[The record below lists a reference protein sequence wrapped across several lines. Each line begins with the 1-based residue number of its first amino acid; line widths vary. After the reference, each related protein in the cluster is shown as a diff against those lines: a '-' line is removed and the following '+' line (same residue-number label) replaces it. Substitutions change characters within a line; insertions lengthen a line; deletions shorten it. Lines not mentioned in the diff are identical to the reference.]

1 MQELRTEPRQRRSQ
15 QSIDAIL
22 DAAEHLIH
30 RDGQVSFTAAELA
43 VGADMSIGRVYYW
56 FPDIPAVVSALVER
70 TVQRMVEVFGVALNS
85 AAGTATPLL
94 IQRVVAALCDHID
107 TNPATV
113 ALSLTGGSNSHG
125 DQLHNRMVE
134 MARYVIAD
142 RVTDVPDAEAE
153 LVARTAIGITLGML
167 HGYSGAGDHKALL
180 RQELVYVLSAWLY
193 ARYPSSDDPVW
204 NDPQWPVQPSRLP
217 IIGYVEDSPV
227 WPALAPNQPPAV

>member
-70 TVQRMVEVFGVALNS
+70 TVQRMVEVFGVALS
-85 AAGTATPLL
+85 SEAGTATPLL

-107 TNPATV
+107 TSHCCAEPHRWLQQSRRPAPQ
-113 ALSLTGGSNSHG
+113 SHG
-125 DQLHNRMVE
+125 GDGPLCHR
-134 MARYVIAD
+134 
-142 RVTDVPDAEAE
+142 
-153 LVARTAIGITLGML
+153 RT
-167 HGYSGAGDHKALL
+167 GDG
-180 RQELVYVLSAWLY
+180 R
-193 ARYPSSDDPVW
+193 P
-204 NDPQWPVQPSRLP
+204 
-217 IIGYVEDSPV
+217 
-227 WPALAPNQPPAV
+227 